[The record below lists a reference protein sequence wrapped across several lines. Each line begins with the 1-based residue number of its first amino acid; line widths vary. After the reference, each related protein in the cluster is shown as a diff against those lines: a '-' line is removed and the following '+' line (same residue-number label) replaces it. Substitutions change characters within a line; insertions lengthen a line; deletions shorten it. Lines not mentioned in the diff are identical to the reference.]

1 MKAVSALFLLLFVG
15 ACMASCTRIDLS
27 YNLCGGLYDSGW
39 DARVAPS
46 FEACITIDP
55 IEQFEY
61 VVVSTTTTT
70 TLEEED
76 E

>member
-1 MKAVSALFLLLFVG
+1 MKAPFALALALFVG
-15 ACMASCTRIDLS
+15 ACMGSCTQIDLS

-55 IEQFEY
+55 IEQIEY